1 MHDKRPVGTRKR
13 EEEGIEGTGEE
24 VSLSRSRD
32 GEGLVTAQK

>member
-13 EEEGIEGTGEE
+13 EEEGIEGTGE

-32 GEGLVTAQK
+32 GKGLVTAQK